1 MQLPTFKSS
10 SLLQYWVEPASR
22 SVHLSEY
29 GARFDYV
36 QFYEAFEAIA
46 LYSRMD
52 VLHLGL
58 NLISETGCRE

>member
-46 LYSRMD
+46 LLLSHGRITPRAQ
-52 VLHLGL
+52 L
-58 NLISETGCRE
+58 NLRDWVS